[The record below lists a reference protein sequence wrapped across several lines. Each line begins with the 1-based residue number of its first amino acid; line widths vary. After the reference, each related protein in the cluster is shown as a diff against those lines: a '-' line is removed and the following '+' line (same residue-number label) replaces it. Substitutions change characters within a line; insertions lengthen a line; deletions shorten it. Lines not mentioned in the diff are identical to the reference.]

1 MSFWSLHFRC
11 LYRVSFWAQARFTL
25 IFLHHFYLKSLQGK
39 YFLYTTAICQ
49 VFLSGCGSLFQ
60 TYQTLQRPHR
70 GKIWGKKKQK
80 THPQITDCLC
90 RGGISIFLCMEKETI
105 LFSNALKSRRY
116 ACGQFWVFESLMR
129 QSLSAT
135 CAPVWFNKA
144 QTNIELFFFFA
155 PATLRFVSLGLSFV
169 HKVAHVV
176 FWLNCTNNFACG
188 PLTVLILPNF
198 LRGWR
203 RMAKKNVS
211 PFDAYCQIG
220 SLEYNNWYIA
230 PEELWLASVLFGN
243 YPPRNVAFAD
253 SASLYF
259 HPTANPHRPQRL
271 GVRPGLRPGEA
282 VAAQWLSGR
291 HAEGVERRQL
301 HSHRRSQRTRQPY

>member
-1 MSFWSLHFRC
+1 MGRRFRDTTICIKANLKKNKFSVTCMSFWSLHFRC

-25 IFLHHFYLKSLQGK
+25 IFLHHFYLKSLQGR

-70 GKIWGKKKQK
+70 GKIGGKKKKK

-144 QTNIELFFFFA
+144 QTNIELFFFLHLLLWGLCLWDYPLYTRWRMWFFDWIA
-155 PATLRFVSLGLSFV
+155 RITLPVDL
-169 HKVAHVV
+169 
-176 FWLNCTNNFACG
+176 
-188 PLTVLILPNF
+188 
-198 LRGWR
+198 
-203 RMAKKNVS
+203 
-211 PFDAYCQIG
+211 
-220 SLEYNNWYIA
+220 
-230 PEELWLASVLFGN
+230 
-243 YPPRNVAFAD
+243 
-253 SASLYF
+253 
-259 HPTANPHRPQRL
+259 
-271 GVRPGLRPGEA
+271 
-282 VAAQWLSGR
+282 
-291 HAEGVERRQL
+291 
-301 HSHRRSQRTRQPY
+301 